1 MLHKHEPKREFSKG
15 GSPFLLIRK
24 APTVASACIVAGA
37 VGLALI
43 SLIQAFVT
51 RSPGAE
57 PI

>member
-15 GSPFLLIRK
+15 WSPFLLIWK

-37 VGLALI
+37 VDLALV
-43 SLIQAFVT
+43 SLIPAIVA

-57 PI
+57 SI